1 MELIAYA
8 SKFALLHRGP
18 RLPSCQCIR
27 VKKIL
32 SQAKLKRETVFSRF
46 IWRSFAATLPEW
58 FFPCPAVALSPSAP
72 SIPAPRRLVVHMLET
87 PDLKLVLEA
96 LNMGAVFQWK
106 GGVFLLK
113 VHVML
118 QNLGG

>member
-1 MELIAYA
+1 
-8 SKFALLHRGP
+8 
-18 RLPSCQCIR
+18 
-27 VKKIL
+27 
-32 SQAKLKRETVFSRF
+32 
-46 IWRSFAATLPEW
+46 
-58 FFPCPAVALSPSAP
+58 
-72 SIPAPRRLVVHMLET
+72 MLET

>member
-1 MELIAYA
+1 MPA
-8 SKFALLHRGP
+8 SSRCCTEGLDCPHASASVLRKFYRKPNLRGKRCFPDSYGDRSLPLCQSGSFRVLL
-18 RLPSCQCIR
+18 
-27 VKKIL
+27 
-32 SQAKLKRETVFSRF
+32 
-46 IWRSFAATLPEW
+46 
-58 FFPCPAVALSPSAP
+58 VALSPSAP